1 MDLWPSTYAKQ
12 LKQFVSMRFFWNIS
26 FLTKKAS
33 FGKSTFLLVDRE
45 KNIRSNRDLV
55 NKHHFSCIVYIIS
68 RKKNHYCDSLKNLS
82 KLTYYEAWFAE
93 QIDG

>member
-1 MDLWPSTYAKQ
+1 MDLWPSSYAKQ

-45 KNIRSNRDLV
+45 KNIRSKRDLV
-55 NKHHFSCIVYIIS
+55 NKHHFSYYIVASI
-68 RKKNHYCDSLKNLS
+68 KKATLNK
-82 KLTYYEAWFAE
+82 
-93 QIDG
+93 